1 MASGQS
7 DNTLLAERP
16 SHSPADLMRQRW
28 CAAVLLRAE
37 GKFCR
42 IKRYRHL
49 QRSLKALDRLVLG
62 KGLDESRT
70 IE

>member
-1 MASGQS
+1 MAGGLS
-7 DNTLLAERP
+7 DNMLLAERL
-16 SHSPADLMRQRW
+16 SHSPADLVRQRW

-37 GKFCR
+37 NK